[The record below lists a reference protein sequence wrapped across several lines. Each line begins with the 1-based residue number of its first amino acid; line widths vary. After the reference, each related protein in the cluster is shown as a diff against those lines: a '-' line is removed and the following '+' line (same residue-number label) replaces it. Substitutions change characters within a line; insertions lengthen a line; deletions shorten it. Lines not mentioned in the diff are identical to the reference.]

1 MRGRRVRLTAVP
13 GVDRRLA
20 VGIEE
25 INYCLDDF
33 VRQVR
38 WEARRDASNAF
49 SGAPSHNLPR
59 RQV

>member
-1 MRGRRVRLTAVP
+1 MP

-25 INYCLDDF
+25 INDCLDDF